1 MDRKMRSTSRPRKP
15 SLSAGGVQADVVA
28 LPVLPIMD
36 IDSALSFEIINH
48 WEYRARRFTLFRGAV
63 SIFLLLVSLPQP
75 QDDTPAV
82 LPYLFTAGF
91 GLLLLLLMVFFYMAE
106 WSTDSGSGQVRKSWL
121 GILRDETSRHTSL
134 ALAAGALSF
143 FIHWAV
149 PKTTAHLVDYVDCA
163 CGAGPP
169 LEFFKGIVDKIAAFV
184 LSLVVIWII
193 PKRMALLR
201 NVRARADLPLWS
213 VVVFSIW
220 AIVLGVLCVLAF
232 KGFCFQLA
240 QGSVAAADAA
250 SEDDPLLKRL
260 VPSGY
265 VAASASLVV
274 VLIGVSY
281 SGEWLTE
288 SNPEQVH
295 NNWSDTMK
303 VDTISYGRVGLV
315 AGASYITHR
324 FLVPLL
330 NAWVLN
336 TTGCSCSSGP
346 RMDQFKTVVNST
358 GVFLLSS
365 AVVWS
370 IPNRLALLQHSTFR
384 DTAALVLLA
393 VFGYVLCLAGV
404 YAASLKAGEAFCYQ
418 AGGKCAGEI
427 VLKVVDLAGKIGR
440 RDFGKLDSVIGWSMT
455 ALGLQSKK

>member
-1 MDRKMRSTSRPRKP
+1 MEHQTRFPSKP
-15 SLSAGGVQADVVA
+15 GPSPLASGQSLARNA
-28 LPVLPIMD
+28 PKCR
-36 IDSALSFEIINH
+36 EIINL
-48 WEYRARRFTLFRGAV
+48 WEWRTLRLNLFR
-63 SIFLLLVSLPQP
+63 S
-75 QDDTPAV
+75 V
-82 LPYLFTAGF
+82 LTTC
-91 GLLLLLLMVFFYMAE
+91 LLML
-106 WSTDSGSGQVRKSWL
+106 SISGS
-121 GILRDETSRHTSL
+121 
-134 ALAAGALSF
+134 
-143 FIHWAV
+143 
-149 PKTTAHLVDYVDCA
+149 
-163 CGAGPP
+163 
-169 LEFFKGIVDKIAAFV
+169 V
-184 LSLVVIWII
+184 L
-193 PKRMALLR
+193 
-201 NVRARADLPLWS
+201 
-213 VVVFSIW
+213 
-220 AIVLGVLCVLAF
+220 
-232 KGFCFQLA
+232 
-240 QGSVAAADAA
+240 AADAA

-260 VPSGY
+260 LPSGY
-265 VAASASLVV
+265 VAASASLLV

-295 NNWSDTMK
+295 NNWSA
-303 VDTISYGRVGLV
+303 TIKADAIGYGRVSLV
-315 AGASYITHR
+315 AGASYIAHR

-346 RMDQFKTVVNST
+346 RMDQFKTIVNST

-404 YAASLKAGEAFCYQ
+404 YVASLKASEAFCYQ

-455 ALGLQSKK
+455 ALGLQSKKE